1 MLLGEGETLVVGAAF
16 CALAT
21 LTPVSKAA
29 VTAMT
34 VRAFIGFIPCFSFAF
49 ANSIAL
55 RQRTPA
61 ELRSEGAIWSHFA
74 ARSNGGEVL
83 SASRAKARTDPA
95 LPAARE
101 EAMAWINDE
110 FRWEPGET
118 SLSVG
123 RTLYWLATI
132 IAAIMVIFAVADLFI
147 GWAQGAPI
155 VRIVALVA
163 AAIVWLIGRF
173 CRSLLP

>member
-1 MLLGEGETLVVGAAF
+1 
-16 CALAT
+16 
-21 LTPVSKAA
+21 
-29 VTAMT
+29 
-34 VRAFIGFIPCFSFAF
+34 
-49 ANSIAL
+49 
-55 RQRTPA
+55 
-61 ELRSEGAIWSHFA
+61 
-74 ARSNGGEVL
+74 
-83 SASRAKARTDPA
+83 
-95 LPAARE
+95 
-101 EAMAWINDE
+101 MAWINDE

-173 CRSLLP
+173 CRALLS